1 MNLTEIVSTMTAI
14 QTFKSIKEK
23 SKIVK
28 SRADFLAEQLTAQP
42 ELERVFNVLLN
53 DFIVTGIAKAK
64 ITKTLPEPDEQMIVT
79 FDDFLTDLETH
90 NTATNARL
98 QQLQGYIKQQPA
110 DTQDFLIA
118 LATKSFKTGFAV
130 SSYNKVMTML
140 GHKLLP
146 EFNVQ
151 LAENIDKLTPDKRL
165 VGDVVVTE
173 KLDGVRTIVLIK
185 DGQVSLF
192 TRNGK
197 PIAQAVEIEREIASM
212 PFDEAVLDGELLV
225 SEFDGRAEDAFRATM
240 KIVGAD
246 GVKTGLCLHVFDY
259 QPSVDDYLSKTSAD
273 MTYADRREWLDNT
286 LQQYATTHVA
296 VVHALAEYDV
306 ETPEELDK
314 VFDVAHRVIAQG
326 GEGAMLNV
334 TDAPYQ
340 FKRTKHLLKVKQA
353 NENDGEI
360 VGTFM
365 GQGNIAGLLGGII
378 VRYKDTTVR
387 VGSGFS
393 LEERRQ
399 YANNPDQLIGRM
411 ATYMFTTES
420 HNEAGDVS
428 VRFPRFKALRL
439 DKTPAD
445 ASYDN

>member
-1 MNLTEIVSTMTAI
+1 MTLNEIVQTMTAI
-14 QTFKSIKEK
+14 QAFKSIKEK

-28 SRADFLAEQLTAQP
+28 SRADFLAEQLTAHP

-53 DFIVTGIAKAK
+53 DFVVTGIAKAK
-64 ITKTLPEPDEQMIVT
+64 ITKVLPEPNAQTIHT
-79 FDDFLTDLETH
+79 FDEFLTDLETH
-90 NTATNARL
+90 DTATNARL

-110 DTQDFLIA
+110 DVQAFLIA

-130 SSYNKVMTML
+130 SSYNKVMTTL
-140 GHKLLP
+140 GRPLLP

-151 LAENIDKLTPDKRL
+151 LAENIDKLTPAKQL
-165 VGDVVVTE
+165 VGQVAVTE
-173 KLDGVRTIVLIK
+173 KLDGVRTIVLIHN
-185 DGQVSLF
+185 GSVSLF

-197 PIAQAVEIEREIASM
+197 PIAQVTEIEQELASLELG
-212 PFDEAVLDGELLV
+212 EAVLDGELLV
-225 SEFDGRAEDAFRATM
+225 ADFDGRAEDAFRATM

-246 GVKTGLCLHVFDY
+246 GAKLGLCLHVFDY
-259 QPSVDDYLSKTSAD
+259 QPAVDDYLTKQASPL
-273 MTYADRREWLDNT
+273 TYQARRNWLTNT
-286 LQQYATTHVA
+286 LQPHETAHVS
-296 VVHALAEYDV
+296 VVPVIGEYDV
-306 ETPEELDK
+306 TTADDLDSI
-314 VFDVAHRVIAQG
+314 FAIANDVIGRG
-326 GEGAMLNV
+326 GEGVMLNAM
-334 TDAPYQ
+334 DAPYE
-340 FKRTKHLLKVKQA
+340 FKRTKKLLKVKQA

-365 GQGNIAGLLGGII
+365 GQGNIAGLLGGIV

-393 LEERRQ
+393 LDERRR
-399 YANNPDQLIGRM
+399 YADNPDQLIGRM

-420 HNEAGDVS
+420 HNEAGEVS